1 MEHEMPTFNK
11 AKLLELV
18 NNDEEFLKEII
29 HDYLEEMS
37 QKIMALNLAFFK
49 KDLNKIQNIANTL
62 IGSSENMTA
71 NELRQAARQLE
82 YAAKIGD
89 LILGA
94 YYLNKIE
101 NLLDQIKE
109 ALIY

>member
-1 MEHEMPTFNK
+1 MAGIDK
-11 AKLLELV
+11 IKLLGLV
-18 NNDEEFLKEII
+18 NNDEEFLNEII
-29 HDYLEEMS
+29 HDYLEDIS
-37 QKIMALNLAFFK
+37 QKVIELNIAFFK
-49 KDLNKIQNIANTL
+49 KDIHKIQNIASSL

-71 NELRQAARQLE
+71 NELRQAAKQLE

-101 NLLDQIKE
+101 NVLNQIKE
-109 ALIY
+109 ALST